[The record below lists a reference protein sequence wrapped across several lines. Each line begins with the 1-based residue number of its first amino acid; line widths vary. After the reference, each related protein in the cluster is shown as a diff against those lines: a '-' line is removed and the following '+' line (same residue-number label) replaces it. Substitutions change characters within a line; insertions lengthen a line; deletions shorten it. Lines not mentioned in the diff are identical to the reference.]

1 MAVHSDRYLKKLRN
15 RNRLHDKQVARKPA
29 SNAPTYRSA
38 GVFVAGFSKRK
49 VGVDEEGNDLFELIK
64 ASQ

>member
-15 RNRLHDKQVARKPA
+15 RKRLHDKQAARKPA
-29 SNAPTYRSA
+29 SSTLTYRSA

-49 VGVDEEGNDLFELIK
+49 AGVDEEGNDLWELIPK
-64 ASQ
+64 N